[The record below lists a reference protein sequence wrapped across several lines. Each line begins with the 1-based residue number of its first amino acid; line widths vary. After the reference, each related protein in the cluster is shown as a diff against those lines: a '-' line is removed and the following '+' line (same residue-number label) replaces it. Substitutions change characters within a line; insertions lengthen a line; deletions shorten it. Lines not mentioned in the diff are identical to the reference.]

1 MESNDYVVLDE
12 EEDDLDGLL
21 LDGRYYSLDLE
32 VAFRGDPIRNDL
44 ALKRKLDSLFD
55 WNITFIQVKVARR
68 GSSFAH
74 QVVVDKQNFIAFR
87 NSTSYGEFPGDYT
100 IRVKGFHV
108 NPINDEN
115 PFITPDSPVKLASY
129 AQKVKEGSEN
139 ELTITIR
146 RGKEASDQ
154 PAKGLVVFNLLSDM
168 SEVIKIIDHFNLG
181 GRITKV
187 AKPTPGI
194 PTLEIKLTDTLQNL
208 VNQEVINKDPI
219 LIYDPTPQSKAAGN
233 TALYAHARIDTGISP
248 RRVLIEGVSG
258 RVDQDELKHLLS
270 YHGEIISELQP
281 QIWSQEGPLAGVEN
295 GDMVCIMRLK
305 VELGYAII
313 NNQAFKV
320 TYANQALQCSNCF
333 SWQHQ
338 ARTCDKRDENRRDLL
353 HEYKRK
359 WQRQVGF
366 VELGDVVKDKDG
378 PVKRLNPEKTT
389 PKAPKET
396 IDQARSA
403 TNPLHD
409 EEYATKQTSETNND
423 TDPGKTPG
431 ESKLLNTEQIE
442 SINKDDH
449 DQNKKMTK
457 DNQTAITEEETK
469 KMTKDDQ
476 TAITDEETKKMTK
489 DDQTAINYEET
500 KKMTN
505 VTKDD
510 QTATTA
516 EETKKITKDDETI
529 LNNSND
535 IENPNSDHDNVL
547 TPVKAVNKNVF
558 SSPEEILNDFEETY
572 ECEEKIGSVEED
584 AKEKRTQPDKGGKTK
599 RKPESPV
606 GGTNKKTGSG
616 RKMVFHA
623 ERYEAVFLDEL
634 KEIEKSSINKT
645 STVKKEKA
653 KKQVD
658 ILLEKNH
665 EKMFNNPT
673 GRDPKAEAHWNNM
686 TKEAKRVKA
695 LLNC

>member
-1 MESNDYVVLDE
+1 MGSGQRTQIVAQFSTALETTTLRSGGGKCFFLGSNMEGNEYVVLDD
-12 EEDDLDGLL
+12 EEDDLEALL

-32 VAFRGDPIRNDL
+32 VVFRGDLIRNDL
-44 ALKRKLDSLFD
+44 ALRRKLDSLFD

-68 GSSFAH
+68 GSSFSH

-100 IRVKGFHV
+100 IRVKGFYI

-154 PAKGLVVFNLLSDM
+154 PAKGMAVFNLLSDM
-168 SEVIKIIDHFNLG
+168 TEVIKIIDHFNLG

-208 VNQEVINKDPI
+208 VNQEVINNDPI
-219 LIYDPTPQSKAAGN
+219 LIYDPTPQSMAAGN

-270 YHGEIISELQP
+270 YHGEIVSELQP

-320 TYANQALQCSNCF
+320 SYANQALQCSNCF

-338 ARTCDKRDENRRDLL
+338 IRTCDKRDENRRDLL

-366 VELGDVVKDKDG
+366 VELSDVVKDKDG
-378 PVKRLNPEKTT
+378 PVKRLNPDKTT

-396 IDQARSA
+396 IDQARST

-431 ESKLLNTEQIE
+431 ESKLLNKEKTER
-442 SINKDDH
+442 INKDDH
-449 DQNKKMTK
+449 DQ
-457 DNQTAITEEETK
+457 TK

-489 DDQTAINYEET
+489 DDQTTNTNEETKKKTKDDQTAINYEET
-500 KKMTN
+500 KKITN

-510 QTATTA
+510 QTATAA
-516 EETKKITKDDETI
+516 EETKKITKDDKTI
-529 LNNSND
+529 LNNSNEPPIY
-535 IENPNSDHDNVL
+535 IEQF
-547 TPVKAVNKNVF
+547 K
-558 SSPEEILNDFEETY
+558 
-572 ECEEKIGSVEED
+572 
-584 AKEKRTQPDKGGKTK
+584 
-599 RKPESPV
+599 
-606 GGTNKKTGSG
+606 
-616 RKMVFHA
+616 
-623 ERYEAVFLDEL
+623 
-634 KEIEKSSINKT
+634 
-645 STVKKEKA
+645 
-653 KKQVD
+653 
-658 ILLEKNH
+658 
-665 EKMFNNPT
+665 
-673 GRDPKAEAHWNNM
+673 
-686 TKEAKRVKA
+686 
-695 LLNC
+695 

>member
-1 MESNDYVVLDE
+1 MEGNEYVVLDD
-12 EEDDLDGLL
+12 EEDDLEALL

-32 VAFRGDPIRNDL
+32 VVFRGDLIRNDL
-44 ALKRKLDSLFD
+44 ALRRKLDSLFD

-68 GSSFAH
+68 GSSFSH

-100 IRVKGFHV
+100 IRVKGFYI

-154 PAKGLVVFNLLSDM
+154 PAKGMAVFNLLSDM
-168 SEVIKIIDHFNLG
+168 TEVIKIIDHFNLG

-208 VNQEVINKDPI
+208 VNQEVINNDPI
-219 LIYDPTPQSKAAGN
+219 LIYDPTPQSMAAGN

-270 YHGEIISELQP
+270 YHGEIVSELQP

-320 TYANQALQCSNCF
+320 SYANQALQCSNCF

-338 ARTCDKRDENRRDLL
+338 IRTCDKRDENRRDLL

-366 VELGDVVKDKDG
+366 VELSDVVKDKDG
-378 PVKRLNPEKTT
+378 PVKRLNPDKTT

-396 IDQARSA
+396 IDQARST

-431 ESKLLNTEQIE
+431 ESKLLNKEKTER
-442 SINKDDH
+442 INKDDH
-449 DQNKKMTK
+449 DQ
-457 DNQTAITEEETK
+457 TK

-476 TAITDEETKKMTK
+476 TTKTNEETKKKTK

-500 KKMTN
+500 KKITN

-535 IENPNSDHDNVL
+535 IENPNSDHDNEL

-572 ECEEKIGSVEED
+572 KYEEKIGSVEED
-584 AKEKRTQPDKGGKTK
+584 SKEKRTQPDKGGKSK

-634 KEIEKSSINKT
+634 KEIEKSSKNKT

-673 GRDPKAEAHWNNM
+673 GRDPMAEAHWNNM

>member
-1 MESNDYVVLDE
+1 MV
-12 EEDDLDGLL
+12 GQC
-21 LDGRYYSLDLE
+21 
-32 VAFRGDPIRNDL
+32 P
-44 ALKRKLDSLFD
+44 
-55 WNITFIQVKVARR
+55 
-68 GSSFAH
+68 SS
-74 QVVVDKQNFIAFR
+74 
-87 NSTSYGEFPGDYT
+87 P
-100 IRVKGFHV
+100 
-108 NPINDEN
+108 
-115 PFITPDSPVKLASY
+115 
-129 AQKVKEGSEN
+129 
-139 ELTITIR
+139 
-146 RGKEASDQ
+146 
-154 PAKGLVVFNLLSDM
+154 
-168 SEVIKIIDHFNLG
+168 LG
-181 GRITKV
+181 
-187 AKPTPGI
+187 
-194 PTLEIKLTDTLQNL
+194 
-208 VNQEVINKDPI
+208 
-219 LIYDPTPQSKAAGN
+219 
-233 TALYAHARIDTGISP
+233 
-248 RRVLIEGVSG
+248 
-258 RVDQDELKHLLS
+258 
-270 YHGEIISELQP
+270 
-281 QIWSQEGPLAGVEN
+281 
-295 GDMVCIMRLK
+295 
-305 VELGYAII
+305 
-313 NNQAFKV
+313 
-320 TYANQALQCSNCF
+320 
-333 SWQHQ
+333 
-338 ARTCDKRDENRRDLL
+338 
-353 HEYKRK
+353 
-359 WQRQVGF
+359 
-366 VELGDVVKDKDG
+366 
-378 PVKRLNPEKTT
+378 
-389 PKAPKET
+389 
-396 IDQARSA
+396 DQARSA

-431 ESKLLNTEQIE
+431 ESKLLTTEQTE
-442 SINKDDH
+442 RINKDDH
-449 DQNKKMTK
+449 DQ
-457 DNQTAITEEETK
+457 
-469 KMTKDDQ
+469 
-476 TAITDEETKKMTK
+476 TKKMTK

-572 ECEEKIGSVEED
+572 EYEEKIESVEVD
-584 AKEKRTQPDKGGKTK
+584 SKEKRTQPDKGGNTK

-673 GRDPKAEAHWNNM
+673 GRDPMAEAHWNNM